1 MMGSLRFRLAAGA
14 LVAIVVALAIVWLVL
29 SHLFT
34 DYLAEQYSYEMTG
47 VMDALAADLT
57 VEDDGLVLRGGP
69 VDTRFD
75 LPLGGRY
82 WQISQGDGAPPLR
95 SRSLWDEEITAQAL
109 SKDLYCGF
117 RETDGPDGLPL
128 LISEKKMSLGE
139 GAARRDFT
147 VYAGFSKAEMEGVL
161 EGYHRPLRLML
172 LSIGG
177 VLLLAAFLQGWL
189 GLRPLARLRDSV
201 ADIRAGRIAHIGWNG
216 PSEVTPLVREINLLL
231 TERETAVERARA
243 RASDLAHGLKTPLT
257 VLSHLAESLPDE
269 KRDTAL
275 QQIELVRQ
283 RSDRQLQAA
292 RMGVEQMGTT
302 SLLGISGKLAN
313 VLRAVTA
320 DRGIG
325 WHVDIDPALTVEADP
340 ADIAEALGNVLDN
353 AVRFARSRIE
363 IAAARSGGDVV
374 LSVCDDGPGA
384 DPASYQQMLKRGI
397 TIDEAATGSGLG
409 LAISADIVEA
419 YGGKLDLSGSTLG
432 GLMVKMRLP
441 AQESEAF
448 ARA

>member
-14 LVAIVVALAIVWLVL
+14 LVAIVVALTIVWFVL

-34 DYLAEQYSYEMTG
+34 DYLADQYSFEMTG
-47 VMDALAADLT
+47 VMDSLAARLSI
-57 VEDDGLVLRGGP
+57 EDGRLVLSGEP
-69 VDTRFD
+69 ADTRFD
-75 LPLGGRY
+75 LPAGGRY
-82 WQISQGDGAPPLR
+82 WQISPGDGATPLR
-95 SRSLWDEEITAQAL
+95 SRSLWDEEITADSL
-109 SKDLYCGF
+109 SNDLYCGF
-117 RETDGPDGLPL
+117 REVDGPDGRPL
-128 LISEKKMSLGE
+128 LVSERKMSMGE

-147 VYAGFSKAEMEGVL
+147 VYAGFSKAEMDGVL

-201 ADIRAGRIAHIGWNG
+201 AAIRAGRIAHIGWSG
-216 PSEVTPLVREINLLL
+216 PTEVTPLVREINLLL

-257 VLSHLAESLPDE
+257 VLSHLAESLPAD

-292 RMGVEQMGTT
+292 RMGVEQMATT
-302 SLLGISGKLAN
+302 SLLGISGKLVN
-313 VLRAVTA
+313 VLSAVTA
-320 DRGIG
+320 ERGID
-325 WHVDIDPALTVEADP
+325 WHVDIDPSLTVQADP
-340 ADIAEALGNVLDN
+340 ADVAEALGNVLDN

-363 IAAARSGGDVV
+363 LKGFRAGTDTTLAIS
-374 LSVCDDGPGA
+374 DDGPGA
-384 DPASYQQMLKRGI
+384 APEQHDLMLKRGM
-397 TIDEAATGSGLG
+397 TSEDEGLGSGLG

-419 YGGKLDLSGSTLG
+419 YGGRLDLARSELG
-432 GLMVKMRLP
+432 GLAVRLTLP
-441 AQESEAF
+441 AQ
-448 ARA
+448 